1 MTETSEIDKLFKDVP
16 PTSFATPKPPTL
28 KPIDEI
34 YQDLISTLN
43 LSSDESGYFKKGVS
57 MEKFKKTQILRM
69 LLEVIVDIVDNS
81 QKIQVTDKND
91 DSLYL
96 QNKKIVRDLAFSLFQ
111 LLSNY
116 NYNDREIK
124 ILLIGKTIQSLH
136 GSN

>member
-57 MEKFKKTQILRM
+57 M
-69 LLEVIVDIVDNS
+69 
-81 QKIQVTDKND
+81 
-91 DSLYL
+91 
-96 QNKKIVRDLAFSLFQ
+96 
-111 LLSNY
+111 
-116 NYNDREIK
+116 
-124 ILLIGKTIQSLH
+124 
-136 GSN
+136 